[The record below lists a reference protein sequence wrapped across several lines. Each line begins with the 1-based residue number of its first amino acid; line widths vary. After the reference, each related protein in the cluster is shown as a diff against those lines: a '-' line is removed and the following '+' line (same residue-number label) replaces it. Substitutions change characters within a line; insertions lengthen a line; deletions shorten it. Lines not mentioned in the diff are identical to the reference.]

1 LFKCSDLDSNDR
13 EDLFHLPKISQG
25 IRHPKIGDTDLAPR
39 EGAKAAAAAAAAAA
53 LMFSTMGCRDMA
65 ALSMFL
71 FLF

>member
-13 EDLFHLPKISQG
+13 EDFFHLPKISQG

>member
-13 EDLFHLPKISQG
+13 EDSFHLPKISQG

-39 EGAKAAAAAAAAAA
+39 EGATAAAAAAAAAA